1 MSSVHRLE
9 VGQEYSFEREYTDDE
24 KRQVTPAEM
33 VRWLN
38 VRTFGVPNPGSEE
51 SIRPLVRA
59 HTLAFWKKA
68 ISFHMPDRLHGWR
81 SGSNDGNPT
90 KSVEVNDFIKRVKKL
105 EARKQGADS
114 KTRRPMQE
122 TEFRRLHEI
131 FKSSPHADQQQNNTS
146 TSIIWR
152 YGMPALINFQFHLIA
167 RIDDTTQVIM
177 DHIRVHDN
185 FENALKTRLN
195 WSKNVQDERDAP
207 WQVILGSMNPIFC
220 NFISLGLWLE
230 MNLRLNPS
238 AVASPYLFS
247 FSDETTIPAGG
258 KKAKD
263 IAQCIFG
270 QNVFKRNE
278 FQSTGLLGSHS
289 IRKFASTH
297 VRKCGV
303 SKDDKDIRGRWKGR
317 GRVSDVYDDVE
328 LPYPDCKVAEKLCIG
343 GPCFYLID
351 NSVVESTAMKT
362 FILTKVVANICQQL
376 PDSVCLVLGKAI
388 AWLIFY
394 SVANNFIS
402 SIDCDRVKSDL
413 VETGIVV
420 EDGKNPISKMPVLV
434 SGDQGM
440 VYIDEIP
447 IGAPIDIAAGGDAQP
462 MAGGDDVTMSGA
474 RTLGGNQMRNY
485 MLQLQSGILSLRR
498 ENIELRNEMERLHQG
513 MERGFATINGNIKRV
528 AMQPARRLATTAV

>member
-131 FKSSPHADQQQNNTS
+131 FKSSPHAERDRDQQQQQNNTS

-185 FENALKTRLN
+185 FDNALKTRLN

-207 WQVILGSMNPIFC
+207 WQVILGSMNPVFC

-270 QNVFKRNE
+270 QNVFK
-278 FQSTGLLGSHS
+278 
-289 IRKFASTH
+289 
-297 VRKCGV
+297 
-303 SKDDKDIRGRWKGR
+303 
-317 GRVSDVYDDVE
+317 
-328 LPYPDCKVAEKLCIG
+328 
-343 GPCFYLID
+343 
-351 NSVVESTAMKT
+351 
-362 FILTKVVANICQQL
+362 
-376 PDSVCLVLGKAI
+376 
-388 AWLIFY
+388 
-394 SVANNFIS
+394 
-402 SIDCDRVKSDL
+402 
-413 VETGIVV
+413 
-420 EDGKNPISKMPVLV
+420 
-434 SGDQGM
+434 
-440 VYIDEIP
+440 
-447 IGAPIDIAAGGDAQP
+447 AQ
-462 MAGGDDVTMSGA
+462 
-474 RTLGGNQMRNY
+474 
-485 MLQLQSGILSLRR
+485 
-498 ENIELRNEMERLHQG
+498 
-513 MERGFATINGNIKRV
+513 
-528 AMQPARRLATTAV
+528 